1 MERFIADDSSL
12 TEYNPSSNEEKESTE
27 SEVSFEH
34 KYIEIMQKQTMKVVK
49 FSSGKG
55 KIP

>member
-49 FSSGKG
+49 FSSGKR